1 MSSMKW
7 PTDGKQEFLD
17 FNKQFSISIISC
29 EMTYEKD
36 VYKLSLFFLKHS
48 FLVIIYIKEIE

>member
-7 PTDGKQEFLD
+7 PTDAKQEFLD
-17 FNKQFSISIISC
+17 FNKQFSISISC